1 MTEAQ
6 IKVKRTESILQ
17 EIIPEGLGQLND
29 NRLHE
34 IDIVEVKCSKGR
46 SDAKVYIDPSYF
58 SDEEKRTIKR
68 QLRKARPIVENYC
81 MKDQG
86 WFKCPTLKFEF
97 DEQLKITQNLE
108 DLFKKIAKPQ
118 SKDET

>member
-6 IKVKRTESILQ
+6 IKVKRTESILV

-29 NRLHE
+29 KRLHE
-34 IDIVEVKCSKGR
+34 IDIIEVKCSRGR

-58 SDEEKRTIKR
+58 SDEEKRTILR
-68 QLRKARPIVENYC
+68 QLRKARAIVENYC
-81 MKDQG
+81 LKDQG

-97 DEQLKITQNLE
+97 DEHLKKTQTIE
-108 DLFKKIAKPQ
+108 ELFKKIAKPD
-118 SKDET
+118 SKDEV

>member
-6 IKVKRTESILQ
+6 IKVKRTESIL
-17 EIIPEGLGQLND
+17 EELIPEGLSQLND

-46 SDAKVYIDPSYF
+46 SDAKVFIDPSYF
-58 SDEEKRTIKR
+58 NEEEKRAILR

-81 MKDQG
+81 LKDQG
-86 WFKCPTLKFEF
+86 WFKCPKLTFEF
-97 DEQLKITQNLE
+97 DEHLKKTQNIE
-108 DLFKKIAKPQ
+108 ELFKKIAK
-118 SKDET
+118 D